1 MRVNGATQVLGAAT
15 VHPMG
20 DDFRDEFGRA
30 VADDLRVE
38 LESGLCCRRISARC
52 RRSFRERREHLR
64 PMTPEIDQFKRL
76 PIVVILSGTNQWIC
90 L

>member
-1 MRVNGATQVLGAAT
+1 MVRPKSAALPPYTLWATISAMSSDA
-15 VHPMG
+15 P
-20 DDFRDEFGRA
+20 